1 MITPRSSQ
9 HASQPTSQPQSQPH
23 SQPAGHL
30 SRRRLL
36 GAGAAAGLSLPLLPA
51 LTGCGISSKPRSAAQ
66 DLSGV
71 EQTLAVSNWT
81 YYIDVQ
87 KGDKS
92 VHPTLEAFEQEHD
105 LSVTYSEDISD
116 NEEFFLKLRPV
127 LAAGKST
134 QRDIVV
140 LTDWM
145 AAKMIELDYVESI
158 DDSNIPNKRNLI
170 PSLQS
175 PPFDPERNYSL
186 PWQSG
191 FTAIGYNSDFVDTP
205 VTSMTELLTRPDL
218 KGKVAVFTEMRDT
231 TGLIMLDQGAD
242 PSNFTDD
249 DFDNAIA
256 MLQEAVDSGHLRTF
270 ANANY
275 GQALSK
281 GDLVATM
288 TYSGDINQF
297 RLDNP
302 ALELVKPEAG
312 FVLWSDNMLIPRGS
326 THKTNAELWM
336 NWYYDPATAAKLA
349 AYVNFICPVQGAQ
362 QEMKKLDKSLAGNPL
377 IFPSEEDLD
386 GGSFFRS
393 LTSEED
399 QRYTAAFT
407 QVRGL

>member
-1 MITPRSSQ
+1 MSSRTPMPPS
-9 HASQPTSQPQSQPH
+9 
-23 SQPAGHL
+23 PAGHV

-36 GAGAAAGLSLPLLPA
+36 GTGAAAGLSLPLLPA
-51 LTGCGISSKPRSAAQ
+51 LTACGTTSKPQSAAE
-66 DLSGV
+66 DLS
-71 EQTLAVSNWT
+71 TTDRSLAVSNWT
-81 YYIDVQ
+81 YYIDVE
-87 KGDKS
+87 KGDKL
-92 VHPTLEAFEQEHD
+92 VRPTVEAFEAEHD
-105 LSVTYSEDISD
+105 LSVTYTEDITD

-134 QRDIVV
+134 ERDIVV

-145 AAKMIELDYVESI
+145 AAKMIELDYVEPI
-158 DDSNIPNKRNLI
+158 DDSNIPNKSNLI

-175 PPFDPERNYSL
+175 PPFDPQRTYSL

-191 FTAIGYNSDFVDTP
+191 FTAIGYNSDFVDAP

-256 MLQEAVDSGHLRTF
+256 TLQESVDSGHLRTF

-312 FVLWSDNMLIPRGS
+312 FLLWSDNMLIPRGS
-326 THKTNAELWM
+326 VHKANAELWM
-336 NWYYDPATAAKLA
+336 NWYYEPAIAAQLA
-349 AYVNFICPVQGAQ
+349 AYVNFISPVQGAQ
-362 QEMKKLDKSLAGNPL
+362 EEMKKLEKSLAANPL
-377 IFPSEEDLD
+377 IFPSEEDLQ
-386 GGSFFRS
+386 GGSFYRS
-393 LTSEED
+393 LTADED